1 MCLRVF
7 VCEHVQLGYLSTSDT
22 EKLLPHIKM
31 QIFLSFFHS
40 IARRFL
46 SHSAQTRSEDQPA
59 FFVVFF
65 GMSSAFTVLL
75 YFTLLCL
82 RRSCGKSKFC
92 HVSNRTKH
100 GECLP
105 GMLRAVTA
113 VSVFYYH
120 HYYYDF
126 FYFFL
131 SRHWRAAD
139 AEPPVY
145 CCPTTRRLRSET
157 VLSHLGAGAAAAL
170 MCSMA
175 AFRL

>member
-1 MCLRVF
+1 MRVF

-40 IARRFL
+40 SARRFL

-59 FFVVFF
+59 FFCCFFRHVFSF
-65 GMSSAFTVLL
+65 YCTSVLHTSH
-75 YFTLLCL
+75 FCTSCL
-82 RRSCGKSKFC
+82 RMWRSCGKSKFC

-113 VSVFYYH
+113 VSVFYFH

-126 FYFFL
+126 LFIYFFCL
-131 SRHWRAAD
+131 VTGG
-139 AEPPVY
+139 PPMQSHQFIVARPPDG
-145 CCPTTRRLRSET
+145 CGPRL
-157 VLSHLGAGAAAAL
+157 
-170 MCSMA
+170 
-175 AFRL
+175 F